1 MVKTNYSG
9 LNPVVVQALNNLQ
22 YRYSDE
28 TPEMWCSRI
37 SYPFKKLLENNPKYF
52 SKNAFIQMTERSYK
66 DGRFRVGER
75 SVYIYCTICDSLVTI
90 RENTIEYA
98 NNHLNECITKSTK
111 KHLAYS
117 NPIQKK
123 GGRIALEL
131 SKDEIYEICGKF
143 TDFPSRG
150 FRIRCDADYELWKKT
165 AYHIFNNAKIIQRA
179 WRAFKLRPETW
190 AKRVWNMVRNDN
202 TPDEK
207 KYLGITPRDIRI
219 PDDQYVDYFGQ
230 RILARD
236 VPAHHQNEP
245 RLRSLYYHYTPH
257 DWAEKKKYQLYVRLT
272 TVAYIVTFIK
282 SYQQDYRFVGY
293 SDWTIMLKY
302 LVNPGH
308 YHTTKNYYNNIVTNF
323 VKISEYA
330 RYKCKK
336 EGKLYPCNSL
346 EIDMFKS
353 SYITTFNGRLTIID
367 FSDFNN
373 NCDYVQQI
381 LQTIDSLL
389 K

>member
-28 TPEMWCSRI
+28 TPEMWCFRI

-66 DGRFRVGER
+66 DGRFRVRER
-75 SVYIYCTICDSLVTI
+75 SVYIYCT
-90 RENTIEYA
+90 
-98 NNHLNECITKSTK
+98 K
-111 KHLAYS
+111 KE
-117 NPIQKK
+117 
-123 GGRIALEL
+123 GRIALEL

-179 WRAFKLRPETW
+179 WRAFKLKPETW

-257 DWAEKKKYQLYVRLT
+257 DWAEKKKYQL
-272 TVAYIVTFIK
+272 
-282 SYQQDYRFVGY
+282 
-293 SDWTIMLKY
+293 
-302 LVNPGH
+302 
-308 YHTTKNYYNNIVTNF
+308 
-323 VKISEYA
+323 
-330 RYKCKK
+330 
-336 EGKLYPCNSL
+336 
-346 EIDMFKS
+346 
-353 SYITTFNGRLTIID
+353 
-367 FSDFNN
+367 
-373 NCDYVQQI
+373 
-381 LQTIDSLL
+381 
-389 K
+389 

>member
-28 TPEMWCSRI
+28 TPEMWCFRI

-66 DGRFRVGER
+66 DGRFRVRER
-75 SVYIYCTICDSLVTI
+75 SVYIYCT
-90 RENTIEYA
+90 
-98 NNHLNECITKSTK
+98 K
-111 KHLAYS
+111 KE
-117 NPIQKK
+117 
-123 GGRIALEL
+123 GRIALEL

-179 WRAFKLRPETW
+179 WRAFKLKPETW

-302 LVNPGH
+302 LANPGH
-308 YHTTKNYYNNIVTNF
+308 YHTTKDYYNNIVTNF

-353 SYITTFNGRLTIID
+353 SYITTFDGGLTIID

-373 NCDYVQQI
+373 NCDYVQEI
-381 LQTIDSLL
+381 LRTIDSLL